1 MKSVRSR
8 LTVTF
13 IGLIAVILAVIWGV
27 NKWYLEDFYV
37 TKKVQALNAMY
48 TAIDAQ
54 IAENKDNGITIEEAM
69 ERDRDA
75 NGNITEGNLQR
86 LIRNFSDSANVSVL
100 IIDNSTEDATV
111 YSTSRDTKFLKDRVD
126 RYIFGW
132 AKAKYTIEE
141 AMERDRDANGNIT
154 EGNLQRLIRNFS
166 DSANV
171 SVLIIDNSTEDATV
185 YSTSRDTKF
194 LKDRVDRYIFGWA
207 KAKYTILEENEQYKI
222 QKTYDP
228 QRESMYLESWGFF
241 TDNSTAFIMS
251 APLSS
256 VGESVRLANQ
266 FLLYVGIIAAA
277 IGGLVIYLTARQ
289 ISKPIYRLSN
299 LSERM
304 SNLDFEAKYEP
315 EKHEMEEIQVLGN
328 SMNTLSERL
337 EETISELKSANNQ
350 LTKDIEEKT
359 KIDEMRKEFIA
370 NVSHELKTPIA
381 LIQGY
386 AEGLQEGM
394 GEEKESRDYYCDV
407 IVDEANKMNQM
418 VKQLLTLSSLESGND
433 KPVMDRFNLTEL
445 IKGVVNASKILIEQ
459 NQIRVEF
466 DDQTPVYVWAD
477 EFKIEQVVTNYL
489 SNAIHHIDGEKKIII
504 RMIPENGL
512 VRVSVFNTGTPIPEE
527 AIPNLWTKFYKVDKA
542 RTRAY
547 GGTGIGLSIVK
558 AIMDAHNQQYGVKNW
573 ENGVEFWFTLDGRN
587 S

>member
-1 MKSVRSR
+1 MMKSVRSR

-54 IAENKDNGITIEEAM
+54 IAENKDNGI
-69 ERDRDA
+69 
-75 NGNITEGNLQR
+75 
-86 LIRNFSDSANVSVL
+86 
-100 IIDNSTEDATV
+100 
-111 YSTSRDTKFLKDRVD
+111 
-126 RYIFGW
+126 
-132 AKAKYTIEE
+132 TIEE

-394 GEEKESRDYYCDV
+394 GEEKESRD
-407 IVDEANKMNQM
+407 
-418 VKQLLTLSSLESGND
+418 
-433 KPVMDRFNLTEL
+433 
-445 IKGVVNASKILIEQ
+445 
-459 NQIRVEF
+459 
-466 DDQTPVYVWAD
+466 
-477 EFKIEQVVTNYL
+477 
-489 SNAIHHIDGEKKIII
+489 
-504 RMIPENGL
+504 
-512 VRVSVFNTGTPIPEE
+512 
-527 AIPNLWTKFYKVDKA
+527 
-542 RTRAY
+542 
-547 GGTGIGLSIVK
+547 
-558 AIMDAHNQQYGVKNW
+558 
-573 ENGVEFWFTLDGRN
+573 
-587 S
+587 

>member
-1 MKSVRSR
+1 MMKSVRSR

-54 IAENKDNGITIEEAM
+54 IAENKDNGI
-69 ERDRDA
+69 
-75 NGNITEGNLQR
+75 
-86 LIRNFSDSANVSVL
+86 
-100 IIDNSTEDATV
+100 
-111 YSTSRDTKFLKDRVD
+111 
-126 RYIFGW
+126 
-132 AKAKYTIEE
+132 TIEE

-337 EETISELKSANNQ
+337 EETICREYRPGCVQNRKSR
-350 LTKDIEEKT
+350 KDGKGKGT
-359 KIDEMRKEFIA
+359 A
-370 NVSHELKTPIA
+370 
-381 LIQGY
+381 
-386 AEGLQEGM
+386 
-394 GEEKESRDYYCDV
+394 
-407 IVDEANKMNQM
+407 
-418 VKQLLTLSSLESGND
+418 
-433 KPVMDRFNLTEL
+433 DRG
-445 IKGVVNASKILIEQ
+445 IRHAPQKGIPDRRGFVPHYL
-459 NQIRVEF
+459 
-466 DDQTPVYVWAD
+466 YAD
-477 EFKIEQVVTNYL
+477 EYNVLLFHDGAEHRFRSLRHNL
-489 SNAIHHIDGEKKIII
+489 SVG
-504 RMIPENGL
+504 
-512 VRVSVFNTGTPIPEE
+512 
-527 AIPNLWTKFYKVDKA
+527 
-542 RTRAY
+542 
-547 GGTGIGLSIVK
+547 
-558 AIMDAHNQQYGVKNW
+558 
-573 ENGVEFWFTLDGRN
+573 
-587 S
+587 

>member
-1 MKSVRSR
+1 MVSGRFLCNKEGTGVKWCLRGHR
-8 LTVTF
+8 LP
-13 IGLIAVILAVIWGV
+13 
-27 NKWYLEDFYV
+27 
-37 TKKVQALNAMY
+37 
-48 TAIDAQ
+48 
-54 IAENKDNGITIEEAM
+54 
-69 ERDRDA
+69 DR
-75 NGNITEGNLQR
+75 GEQGKR
-86 LIRNFSDSANVSVL
+86 YFHRRRHEKRKGCANVSVL

-111 YSTSRDTKFLKDRVD
+111 YSTSRDTKFLKDR
-126 RYIFGW
+126 I
-132 AKAKYTIEE
+132 
-141 AMERDRDANGNIT
+141 
-154 EGNLQRLIRNFS
+154 
-166 DSANV
+166 
-171 SVLIIDNSTEDATV
+171 
-185 YSTSRDTKF
+185 
-194 LKDRVDRYIFGWA
+194 DRYIFGWA
-207 KAKYTILEENEQYKI
+207 KAKYTILEENDQYKI

-241 TDNSTAFIMS
+241 SDNSTAFIMS

-256 VGESVRLANQ
+256 IGESVRLANQ
-266 FLLYVGIIAAA
+266 FLLYVGMIAVL
-277 IGGLVIYLTARQ
+277 IGALVVYLVAKQ
-289 ISKPIYRLSN
+289 ITMPIYKLSN

-304 SNLDFEAKYEP
+304 SDLDFNAKYESG
-315 EKHEMEEIQVLGN
+315 KHDMEEIQVLGN

-359 KIDEMRKEFIA
+359 KIDEMRKDFIA

-407 IVDEANKMNQM
+407 IVDEANKMNKM

-445 IKGVVNASKILIEQ
+445 VRGVVNASKILLEQ
-459 NQIRVEF
+459 NEIQVDF
-466 DDQTPVYVWAD
+466 DAQTPVYVWAD

-504 RMIPENGL
+504 KMLPENNI
-512 VRVSVFNTGTPIPEE
+512 VRVSVFNTGTPIPED

-573 ENGVEFWFTLDGRN
+573 ENGVEFWFTLDGSN

>member
-1 MKSVRSR
+1 
-8 LTVTF
+8 
-13 IGLIAVILAVIWGV
+13 
-27 NKWYLEDFYV
+27 
-37 TKKVQALNAMY
+37 
-48 TAIDAQ
+48 
-54 IAENKDNGITIEEAM
+54 
-69 ERDRDA
+69 
-75 NGNITEGNLQR
+75 
-86 LIRNFSDSANVSVL
+86 
-100 IIDNSTEDATV
+100 
-111 YSTSRDTKFLKDRVD
+111 
-126 RYIFGW
+126 
-132 AKAKYTIEE
+132 
-141 AMERDRDANGNIT
+141 
-154 EGNLQRLIRNFS
+154 
-166 DSANV
+166 
-171 SVLIIDNSTEDATV
+171 
-185 YSTSRDTKF
+185 
-194 LKDRVDRYIFGWA
+194 
-207 KAKYTILEENEQYKI
+207 
-222 QKTYDP
+222 
-228 QRESMYLESWGFF
+228 MYLESWGFF

-459 NQIRVEF
+459 NQIQVEF

>member
-54 IAENKDNGITIEEAM
+54 IAENKDNGI
-69 ERDRDA
+69 
-75 NGNITEGNLQR
+75 
-86 LIRNFSDSANVSVL
+86 
-100 IIDNSTEDATV
+100 
-111 YSTSRDTKFLKDRVD
+111 
-126 RYIFGW
+126 
-132 AKAKYTIEE
+132 TIEE

-407 IVDEANKMNQM
+407 IVDEANKMNNM
-418 VKQLLTLSSLESGND
+418 VKRLLTL
-433 KPVMDRFNLTEL
+433 
-445 IKGVVNASKILIEQ
+445 
-459 NQIRVEF
+459 NQIEF
-466 DDQTPVYVWAD
+466 GEDELVMERFDINELVKSVAAANELRASQKELTIQTFMSEEPLYVWAD
-477 EFKIEQVVTNYL
+477 EYKVEEVITNYI
-489 SNAIHHIDGEKKIII
+489 SNAINHCCNENIIKVNVEQIDKD
-504 RMIPENGL
+504 N
-512 VRVSVFNTGTPIPEE
+512 VRVTVYNSGKNIPEE
-527 AIPNLWTKFYKVDKA
+527 DIEHIWEKFYKVDKA
-542 RTRAY
+542 RTREY
-547 GGTGIGLSIVK
+547 GGNGIGLSIVK
-558 AIMDAHNQQYGVKNW
+558 AIVESMGKQCGVRNVSD
-573 ENGVEFWFTLDGRN
+573 GVEFWFDLDCKL
-587 S
+587 